1 VAEGAEVTLVFAS
14 ALGIKLPLLG
24 LHRDDARLTL
34 STNASFGPVQPQTP
48 WGSQTCASLNSRLES
63 NQEDEEEAEVKP

>member
-1 VAEGAEVTLVFAS
+1 MAEGAEVTLVFAS

-34 STNASFGPVQPQTP
+34 STNASFGPVRKLYRMGIRVCGIVTGL
-48 WGSQTCASLNSRLES
+48 WDWVVG
-63 NQEDEEEAEVKP
+63 